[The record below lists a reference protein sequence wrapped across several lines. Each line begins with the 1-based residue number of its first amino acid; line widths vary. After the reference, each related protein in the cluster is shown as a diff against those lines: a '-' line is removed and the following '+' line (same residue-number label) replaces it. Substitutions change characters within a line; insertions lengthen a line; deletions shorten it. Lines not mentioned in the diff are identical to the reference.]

1 MNALMES
8 PYRAAR
14 RGLPPHTPVT
24 VLQIGEQQSCLIFGT
39 GDAPQEVMVLTIGSV
54 KTASLFKR
62 SPPSPAELEHAI
74 MVVEDELTRA
84 RHLTDPDNRLVSS
97 DANLRQLALLTGHSG
112 PDEQQPD
119 ITLNVE
125 AVEHTFERWMGLV
138 HGRPAAR
145 TGLPSDKHFA
155 ATLLILRELMHH
167 LQFGSILIR
176 R

>member
-1 MNALMES
+1 MNAMMES
-8 PYRAAR
+8 QYRTAR

-24 VLQIGEQQSCLIFGT
+24 VLQIGEQQSCLVFGT
-39 GDAPQEVMVLTIGSV
+39 GDEPQELMVLTIGSV

-84 RHLTDPDNRLVSS
+84 RHLAGLGTRLVSS
-97 DANLRQLALLTGHSG
+97 DADLRQLALLAGKSNPH
-112 PDEQQPD
+112 QQPD
-119 ITLNVE
+119 ITLTVE
-125 AVEHTFERWMGLV
+125 AVEHTFDQWMAVVL
-138 HGRPAAR
+138 GRPAASS
-145 TGLPSDKHFA
+145 GLPGDSAFA

-167 LQFGSILIR
+167 LQFGSIQIR

>member
-1 MNALMES
+1 MNALTES
-8 PYRAAR
+8 QYRTAR

-39 GDAPQEVMVLTIGSV
+39 GDAPQEMMALAIGSV

-62 SPPSPAELEHAI
+62 SPPSPAELEHVI
-74 MVVEDELTRA
+74 MVVEDEVTRA
-84 RHLTDPDNRLVSS
+84 RHLAGPDTRLITC
-97 DANLRQLALLTGHSG
+97 DADLRQLARLAG
-112 PDEQQPD
+112 PSDSNDPPD
-119 ITLNVE
+119 ITLTVE
-125 AVEHTFERWMGLV
+125 AVEHLFDELTAVVL
-138 HGRPAAR
+138 GRPAASS
-145 TGLPSDKHFA
+145 GLPNDKHFA

>member
-8 PYRAAR
+8 QYRTAR
-14 RGLPPHTPVT
+14 RGLPPRTPVT

-74 MVVEDELTRA
+74 MVVEDELSRA
-84 RHLTDPDNRLVSS
+84 RHLAGPGRLVSS
-97 DANLRQLALLTGHSG
+97 DANLHQLALLAGQSD
-112 PDEQQPD
+112 PDEQPPD
-119 ITLNVE
+119 IALTVE

-138 HGRPAAR
+138 HGRPAAS
-145 TGLPSDKHFA
+145 TGLPSDKHLA